1 MASRAA
7 VVRCSEVARRRARRG
22 RGPSEAK
29 RSKRQCPSTSTSTSH
44 TLQRRL
50 LAPALP
56 LRGRRRRRCLGEGR
70 AFEAREARRE
80 RHREWGLQ
88 GVGAAGWCV
97 PCSTPACFQPPPP
110 LARLRQPRARHLPPR
125 PVLASGG
132 PKRLQGLGLGSV
144 GPRDRVGP
152 TPELLEPC
160 RVVGGVG
167 VQPGA
172 PSACELRVPSCP
184 AA

>member
-1 MASRAA
+1 MPIHLHLRFSYPAA
-7 VVRCSEVARRRARRG
+7 PPPRARPAPQRTSPPPLPWRG
-22 RGPSEAK
+22 ES
-29 RSKRQCPSTSTSTSH
+29 
-44 TLQRRL
+44 
-50 LAPALP
+50 
-56 LRGRRRRRCLGEGR
+56 
-70 AFEAREARRE
+70 FEVREARRE

-110 LARLRQPRARHLPPR
+110 LSRLRQPRARHLPPR

-132 PKRLQGLGLGSV
+132 PKCLQELGLGSV